1 MKSGENAG
9 GSSSHHE
16 DVDNGTDDDAGYE
29 GNENGN
35 NKAGQSSESQ
45 QCQATR
51 DGDEKGNIGDGI
63 QDGEGRRSSED
74 GNTVEADESGYGP
87 GPERF

>member
-1 MKSGENAG
+1 MATGTHGNSEANAAMKSGENAG

-35 NKAGQSSESQ
+35 NKAGQSSES
-45 QCQATR
+45 
-51 DGDEKGNIGDGI
+51 
-63 QDGEGRRSSED
+63 
-74 GNTVEADESGYGP
+74 
-87 GPERF
+87 